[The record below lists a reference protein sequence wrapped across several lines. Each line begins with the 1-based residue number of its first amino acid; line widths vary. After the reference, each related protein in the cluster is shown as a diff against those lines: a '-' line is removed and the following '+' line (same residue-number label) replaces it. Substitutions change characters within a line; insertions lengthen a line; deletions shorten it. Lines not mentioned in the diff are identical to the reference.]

1 MMNRFYKT
9 IWLVLVAAFLVAGC
23 EREYRQKELA
33 YGPDPETLVVPADYA
48 AQAIE
53 ATGGMKSW
61 TETKGLELDCVVSF
75 DQPDGSFYLTEHH
88 YEIYPWS
95 NSIRISAREPQGK
108 FVWQLS
114 QGQLSVLEGGE
125 PDDALPIAMDS
136 RRFAD
141 VILNAVT
148 APVRFLDTSSRYAK
162 RTKPVTVG
170 GSVYEQFEQFTI
182 AEEKPQEIEVEPCW
196 SKAVFYQNKTSSLVD
211 ILWFVKVDE
220 NKLYVVRGYDYSEVE
235 KGAVSIPTR
244 IEIFRANMQGASS
257 KRLAKIVFK

>member
-1 MMNRFYKT
+1 MMNGFSKT
-9 IWLVLVAAFLVAGC
+9 ICLVLVAAFLAAGC
-23 EREYRQKELA
+23 ERQYRQKELA

-48 AQAIE
+48 ARAIE
-53 ATGGMKSW
+53 ATGGMKTW
-61 TETKGLELDCVVSF
+61 TETKELELDCVVSF

-95 NSIRISAREPQGK
+95 NSIRISTREPQGK

-114 QGQLSVLEGGE
+114 QGQLSVLEGAE

-148 APVRFLDTSSRYAK
+148 APVRFVDTSTRFVK
-162 RTKPVTVG
+162 RTTPVKVEG
-170 GSVYEQFEQFTI
+170 LLYEQLERF
-182 AEEKPQEIEVEPCW
+182 AVADEKPQKIEIEPCW
-196 SKAVFYQNKTSSLVD
+196 SKAVFYQNEASSLVD
-211 ILWFVKVDE
+211 ILWFVEIDK
-220 NKLYVVRGYDYSEVE
+220 NKLYVVRGYDYSEVG

-244 IEIFRANMQGASS
+244 IEIFGADMQGASS